1 MHTSSGTS
9 LDTLLLTLLP
19 NIGIHRYWSL
29 IEYFGSAGAVLSTS
43 PDTIPLFNPAACQL
57 VREYQQH
64 KNNSPLMQS
73 ALQILDTV
81 DQQKG
86 KITTIEE
93 DHYPALLKEIHH
105 PPPLL
110 YSKGSVDLLSL
121 PQLAI
126 VGSRHATY
134 SGLQNTQLFAKHL
147 SQHGF
152 VITSGLALGVDGA
165 AHQAVLSSQGK
176 TVAVMATGIDTVYP
190 KKHRYM
196 ADKIVAEGGTLVTEF
211 PPSTSPKA
219 NHFPRRNRII
229 SGLSLGVIVVEA
241 AIKSGSLIT
250 AKYAIE
256 QDREVFAIPGS
267 IHNPQSKGCHQL
279 IKQGATL
286 IESSQDIVDHLG
298 GMLAHIQ
305 LQTSTSHLQPVES
318 VIKADNLSPDETTVM
333 QYIGF
338 EPTSVDQLIQ
348 ASQLDSQRICSCLI
362 NLELIGHIK
371 RSDWGYERV

>member
-1 MHTSSGTS
+1 MHTSSS
-9 LDTLLLTLLP
+9 AALDTLLLTLLP

-29 IEYFGSAGAVLSTS
+29 IERFGSAEAVLHTP

-57 VREYQQH
+57 IREYQQH
-64 KNNSPLMQS
+64 HKSCQLMQS

-81 DQQKG
+81 DKQQG
-86 KITTIEE
+86 KIITIEE
-93 DHYPALLKEIHH
+93 NHYPALLKEIYH

-110 YSKGSVDLLSL
+110 YGKGAIDRLCL

-126 VGSRHATY
+126 VGSRHATH

-165 AHQAVLSSQGK
+165 AHQATLSTQGK
-176 TVAVMATGIDTVYP
+176 TVAVMATGIDAIYP
-190 KKHRYM
+190 RKHQYI

-211 PPSTSPKA
+211 PPNTPPKA
-219 NHFPRRNRII
+219 DHFPRRNRII

-250 AKYAIE
+250 AKYALE
-256 QDREVFAIPGS
+256 QGREVFAIPGS

-286 IESSQDIVDHLG
+286 VESSQDIVDHLG
-298 GMLAHIQ
+298 SMLEHIK
-305 LQTSTSHLQPVES
+305 LEASASHPTEPTIQA
-318 VIKADNLSPDETTVM
+318 KDLSPDETIVM

-348 ASQLDSQRICSCLI
+348 TSALDSQRICSCLI
-362 NLELIGHIK
+362 NLELIGCIK